1 MHHHNFSSYL
11 HELDLDANQF
21 GHYFKIMTSITAI
34 ILFAY
39 NNLQQVLNNTS
50 DGHTGAL
57 FMRLHKKN
65 LKTFCCLLKY

>member
-11 HELDLDANQF
+11 HESDLDANQF

-34 ILFAY
+34 ILFFVY

-57 FMRLHKKN
+57 FMGLHKK
-65 LKTFCCLLKY
+65 KI